1 MFRNK
6 KILILDPS
14 FAPIKQIKADV
25 QGYAASIEFEFQ
37 ISLGITARLFCKPDN
52 VLNTSVYFRIG
63 AELYKPFVYKKWDS
77 YCELHL
83 YHMRRD
89 NVAETIDELIDF
101 FLYERGEEI
110 AINNVTTAAVVM
122 EAEAQ
127 IGPYDDKIIIAKN
140 ELKRGDL
147 ITYEQ
152 KTRLIYY
159 PVDHRTK
166 SYAGRARECNQK
178 IAFNYS
184 GDVQWFDVIMES
196 QTYDIEEGKVIS
208 LPEGKVEVWIQ
219 ENVESIKVSLNQRF
233 LLTNQ
238 AYQVTG
244 IDRTIP
250 GLMRLVCEL
259 TQSNQYDNF
268 TLEIADYYRYVHE
281 YTITINNAQPIGIT
295 AGNTVQ
301 LSTTVKDN
309 GTVIETKTVTYESE
323 NSQIATVDS
332 SGLVTAVA
340 EGTVNI
346 VAKLSDD
353 PTVTQTA
360 SVVVAQTPPASYS
373 ITLSGNAT
381 LKVGFARTVTATIYA
396 GTAAV
401 SDKSVTWSIRNEDG
415 SSTVKA
421 TLSEQTGTT
430 CKVQCD
436 NEDYIDEVIYVVA
449 TLQDDSSVTNELE
462 MTIASIY

>member
-1 MFRNK
+1 MFQKK
-6 KILILDPS
+6 KILILDHLFS
-14 FAPIKQIKADV
+14 PIKQIKADV
-25 QGYAASIEFEFQ
+25 QGYAVNMEFEFQ
-37 ISLGITARLFCKPDN
+37 ISLRIAARVFCKPDD
-52 VLNTSVYFRIG
+52 VLKTPVYFRIG
-63 AELYKPFVYKKWDS
+63 TELYKPFIYKKWDS
-77 YCELHL
+77 YYELYL
-83 YHMRRD
+83 YHMRRN
-89 NVAETIDELIDF
+89 NVAEAIDELIDF

-110 AINNVTTAAVVM
+110 AINDVTTAAVVV
-122 EAEAQ
+122 EAEMQ
-127 IGPYDDKIIIAKN
+127 VGLYDDKIIICKN
-140 ELKRGDL
+140 ELKRGDV
-147 ITYEQ
+147 INYAG
-152 KTRLIYY
+152 KFRLIYY
-159 PVDHRTK
+159 PVDHRNQ
-166 SYAGRARECNQK
+166 SYAGRARECNQR
-178 IAFNYS
+178 IAFNYA
-184 GDVQWFDVIMES
+184 GDVQWFDVIMEA
-196 QTYDIEEGKVIS
+196 QTYDIEAGKVIS
-208 LPEGKVEVWIQ
+208 LPEGKLEVWVQ
-219 ENVESIKVSLNQRF
+219 ENAESIKVTLNQRF

-301 LSTTVKDN
+301 LSATVKDN

-323 NSQIATVDS
+323 NSLIATVDS

-353 PTVTQTA
+353 PTVSQTA
-360 SVVVAQTPPASYS
+360 SVVVAQAPPASYS
-373 ITLSGNAT
+373 ITLSGSAT

-415 SSTVKA
+415 SSTAKA

-462 MTIASIY
+462 MTIAGIY

>member
-1 MFRNK
+1 MFQKK
-6 KILILDPS
+6 KILILDQD
-14 FAPIKQIKADV
+14 FAPLKQMRADV
-25 QGYAASIEFEFQ
+25 QGYEANMEFEFQ
-37 ISLGITARLFCKPDN
+37 ISLRIVARVFCKPDD
-52 VLNTSVYFRIG
+52 LLSQSIYFRMG
-63 AELYKPFVYKKWDS
+63 TELYKPFIYKKWDS
-77 YCELHL
+77 YYELYL
-83 YHMRRD
+83 YHMRRN

-110 AINNVTTAAVVM
+110 GINEVITAAVVV

-127 IGPYDDKIIIAKN
+127 VGPYDDKIVITKY
-140 ELKRGDL
+140 ELKQGDL
-147 ITYEQ
+147 ISYAG
-152 KTRLIYY
+152 KARLIYY

-178 IAFNYS
+178 IAFNYA
-184 GDVQWFDVIMES
+184 GDVQWFDVIMEA
-196 QTYDIEEGKVIS
+196 QTYDIEAGKVIS
-208 LPEGKVEVWIQ
+208 LPEGKVEVWVQ
-219 ENVESIKVSLNQRF
+219 ENTESIKAALNQRF

-250 GLMRLVCEL
+250 GLMRLICEL
-259 TQSNQYDNF
+259 TQSNEYDNF

-281 YTITINNAQPIGIT
+281 YTITINNIQPISVT

-309 GTVIETKTVTYESE
+309 RTTIETKTVTYESDNVE
-323 NSQIATVDS
+323 IATVDS
-332 SGLVTAVA
+332 SGLVTAVT
-340 EGTVNI
+340 EGSANI
-346 VAKLSDD
+346 IVKLSDD
-353 PTVTQTA
+353 ATVTQIA
-360 SVVVAQTPPASYS
+360 SIVVSQAPPASYS
-373 ITLSGNAT
+373 ISLSGNTT
-381 LKVGFARTVTATIYA
+381 LKVGFARTITATIYA

-430 CKVQCD
+430 CKVFAD

-449 TLQDDSSVTNELE
+449 TLQEDTSVTKELE
-462 MTIASIY
+462 MTIASLY